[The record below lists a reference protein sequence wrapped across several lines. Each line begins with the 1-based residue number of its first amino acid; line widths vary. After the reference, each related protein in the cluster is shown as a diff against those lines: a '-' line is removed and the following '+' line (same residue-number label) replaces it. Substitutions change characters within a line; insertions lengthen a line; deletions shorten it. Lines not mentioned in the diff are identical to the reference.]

1 MKNIM
6 VAMPCYSAKV
16 HFATMRSI
24 LLDAINIIG
33 RGDKFCI
40 AEDIGNSDIAGSRGA
55 LFGVFARSD
64 CDTLVFIDDDVF
76 WEPGAL
82 IQLIDYPVDVVGGI
96 YPKKQDPLAWPFKI
110 EEKTEYP
117 VDPQTGLLEVLGLP
131 GGFLKI
137 SKNCAQRMIEAYPR
151 QTLRSTSEH
160 TQFWP
165 LFDPYEMPD
174 GNRLS
179 EDFSFCQRWMDI
191 GGQVWADFNIEMGH
205 IGYKTYKGNLGK
217 HLSGYENNVK

>member
-1 MKNIM
+1 
-6 VAMPCYSAKV
+6 MPCYSAKV
-16 HFATMRSI
+16 HFPTMRAL

-55 LFGVFARSD
+55 LFGAFVRSD

-76 WEPGAL
+76 WEAGAL

-96 YPKKQDPLAWPFKI
+96 YPKKQEPFAWPFKI
-110 EEKTEYP
+110 AEKEEYP
-117 VDPQTGLLEVLGLP
+117 TDPQTGLIEVLGLP

-137 SKNCAQRMIEAYPR
+137 SRNCAEKMIEAYPR
-151 QTLRSTSEH
+151 QTLRSAGENS
-160 TQFWP
+160 QFWP
-165 LFDPYEMPD
+165 VFDPYEMPD

-179 EDFSFCQRWMDI
+179 EDYSFCHKYRKI
-191 GGQVWADFNIEMGH
+191 GGKVWLDPEIAMGH
-205 IGYKTYKGNLGK
+205 IGNKTFVGHIGNYLK
-217 HLSGYENNVK
+217 NR

>member
-1 MKNIM
+1 
-6 VAMPCYSAKV
+6 MPCYSSKV
-16 HFATMRSI
+16 HFQTMRSL
-24 LLDAINIIG
+24 LLDAVNIIG
-33 RGDKFCI
+33 RGDKFSM
-40 AEDIGNSDIAGSRGA
+40 AEDLGNSDIAGSRGA
-55 LFGVFARSD
+55 LFGVFARSE

-110 EEKTEYP
+110 AEKEEYP
-117 VDPQTGLLEVLGLP
+117 VDPETGLLEVLGLP

-137 SKNCAQRMIEAYPR
+137 SKNCAQKMIEAYPR

-179 EDFSFCQRWMDI
+179 EDFSFCQRWIDI
-191 GGQVWADFNIEMGH
+191 GGKVWANLEFELGH
-205 IGYKTYKGNLGK
+205 IGYKTYKGSCGK
-217 HLSGYENNVK
+217 HLREAENNVK